1 MKAVIGEE
9 DDEGIGLR
17 VIDNNGVSHG
27 ISVLFDGEIDYHEQD
42 NYADDA
48 AKRTDIENEHV
59 NQARRFA
66 RFYVHQ
72 QRGYDTLEPQRNPD
86 RIAAATLAVGSLSP
100 ETLLEYLGDFYQQ
113 MNHYLAGSEPLIET
127 PGISPTALIWL
138 EQNFTVTLDADA
150 TAALNEAL
158 TTHGVLDALENAQPG
173 DSDLQTAIQ
182 EALADHDIDTTAVG
196 DAIGQSLLGESGPL
210 EISWREA
217 GQTSNMTVDGTG
229 TALVDRA
236 DVRLQ
241 MFSDMYE
248 FTDPEGFQQS
258 VVHHLRCQIRDCYIR
273 MGIAPPEDV
282 RIQGP
287 GFYENVSWYEHLGF
301 YEPYN
306 DPRQEV
312 TDWLVDDTPEE
323 LLV

>member
-1 MKAVIGEE
+1 MKAVITGESE
-9 DDEGIGLR
+9 CVG
-17 VIDNNGVSHG
+17 VKVQDNNGVDHG
-27 ISVLFDGEIDYHEQD
+27 IEMEFDGTIKHHQQNAYSNKAAERNDID
-42 NYADDA
+42 
-48 AKRTDIENEHV
+48 NEHV

-66 RFYVHQ
+66 RFYVHH
-72 QRGYDTLEPQRNPD
+72 QRGYDTLEPRRNPD

-113 MNHYLAGSEPLIET
+113 LNHYRSGSEPLVET
-127 PGISPTALIWL
+127 PEISPTALIWL
-138 EQNFTVTLDADA
+138 KQDLTVNLDADA
-150 TAALNEAL
+150 TAALTEAL
-158 TTHGVLDALENAQPG
+158 TTHGVLDALENALPG

-196 DAIGQSLLGESGPL
+196 DAIGQSLLGDTGPL

-217 GQTSNMTVDGTG
+217 GQTSSMTVDGTG
-229 TALVDRA
+229 TPLGDRA

-248 FTDPEGFQQS
+248 FNDPEGFQQS